1 MIDFSK
7 IKLVIWDLDDTFWQ
21 GILSE
26 GEIRP
31 IQENCTL
38 VKELSRRGI
47 VNSICS
53 KNDFAPTMKEL
64 HKIGVDDFFVFPS
77 IDWTPKGNRIARMIK
92 DMGLRPANCLFIDDN
107 DVNLNE
113 AKYYSEDL
121 MTASPTIVSQLSS
134 YVNSLEIS
142 DESCMRLKQYK
153 VLEVKQKAK
162 EESGD
167 NIAFLYASNTRVE
180 LHTDCDKVADRLF
193 ERVHRTNQLN
203 FTKYRCSR
211 AEFDELLSDKDARCG
226 YATVKDNFGDYGIV
240 GFYAIKNNK
249 LAHFLFSCRTIG
261 QGVEQWVYSTL
272 GCPSL
277 ITVEPVVNHVENVL
291 TPPAWINQTNL
302 KSGDRE
308 EKKYDGKI
316 VFKGPCDLEIVS
328 SYLNATN
335 LVREF
340 TYVGSNQASVEHQN
354 HSVNYLAFPFLNEAE
369 KKELLNDCIFND
381 KDMFSTKMYDSDTVL
396 VFISTLIEGNL
407 GIYRR
412 KKDGYLL
419 AYGEWC
425 YSLTDENNWPLYINN
440 KIYTGGNRFTEN
452 WLRSFSDK
460 YEYVGRIT
468 PTKVVENILSL
479 LNKLPQTTSLC
490 LMLGSEIPY
499 EMNTS
504 YPYQKREEYHQ
515 ELNAKLKQ
523 LAEREKRL
531 YLINF
536 SDYIHSQEDFT
547 NNINHFQRRV
557 YFEVSKSANQII
569 AQVTGKSLKE
579 EGELKRFFI
588 DKKGEWNNRLGKIS
602 ILRRIVRFIKS
613 KL

>member
-26 GEIRP
+26 GEISP

-53 KNDFAPTMKEL
+53 KNDFAPTMREL

-113 AKYYSEDL
+113 AKYYSKDL
-121 MTASPTIVSQLSS
+121 MIASPTIISQLSS

-142 DESCMRLKQYK
+142 DDSCKRLKQYK

-162 EESGD
+162 EEAGD
-167 NIAFLYASNTRVE
+167 NMAFLYASNTQVE

-193 ERVHRTNQLN
+193 EMVHRTNQLN
-203 FTKYRCSR
+203 FTKNRCSR
-211 AEFDELLSDKDARCG
+211 VEFNELLSDEDSRCG

-240 GFYAIKNNK
+240 GFYAIKDNK
-249 LAHFLFSCRTIG
+249 LEHFLFSCRTIG

-291 TPPAWINQTNL
+291 TPPDWINQNNL
-302 KSGDRE
+302 ESGDR
-308 EKKYDGKI
+308 KGKTYDGKI

-328 SYLNATN
+328 SYLNSSN
-335 LVREF
+335 IVREF
-340 TYVGSNQASVEHQN
+340 TYVGSNQASVEHHN
-354 HSVNYLAFPFLNEAE
+354 HSVNYLTFPFLNEAE

-381 KDMFSTKMYDSDTVL
+381 VDMFSTKMYDSDTVL

-440 KIYTGGNRFTEN
+440 KIYTGENRFTEN

-460 YEYVGRIT
+460 YEYLGRIT

-569 AQVTGKSLKE
+569 AQVTGKSIE
-579 EGELKRFFI
+579 EKGNFKRYLIDQKGELK
-588 DKKGEWNNRLGKIS
+588 NRLGQIKF
-602 ILRRIVRFIKS
+602 LRRIVRFFKA
-613 KL
+613 KF